1 MKTRGATI
9 TSATPAD
16 GPDCDAAR
24 RAERFQRVRDA
35 HQTEMAEDYVELIAD
50 LIDEKG
56 EARVVDLAQ
65 RLGVTKPTVNNAIQ
79 RLQRDGFVSSAPY
92 RAIFLT
98 DKGRALATTSRER
111 HRIVREFLIALGV
124 DAEMADADA
133 EGIEH
138 HVSGTTLEAFRRFLS
153 GQRRGRRTE

>member
-1 MKTRGATI
+1 MTTVEH
-9 TSATPAD
+9 P
-16 GPDCDAAR
+16 DAAAAA

-56 EARVVDLAQ
+56 EARVVDLAEC
-65 RLGVTKPTVNNAIQ
+65 LGVTKPTVNNAIQ
-79 RLQRDGFVSSAPY
+79 RLQRGGYVTSEPY

-98 DKGRALATTSRER
+98 PKGRKLAATSKER
-111 HRIVREFLIALGV
+111 HNIVRELLLALGV
-124 DAEMADADA
+124 DAETAAADA

-138 HVSGTTLEAFRRFLS
+138 HVSRATLDAFRRFL
-153 GQRRGRRTE
+153 GRTRRAR

>member
-1 MKTRGATI
+1 M
-9 TSATPAD
+9 TSVEDPGRAS
-16 GPDCDAAR
+16 AR

-50 LIDEKG
+50 LIEEKG
-56 EARVVDLAQ
+56 EARVVDLAE
-65 RLGVTKPTVNNAIQ
+65 RLGVTKPTVNSAIQ

-98 DKGRALATTSRER
+98 EKGRGLAEASRER
-111 HRIVREFLIALGV
+111 HQIVREFLICLGI
-124 DAEMADADA
+124 DAEIADADA

-138 HVSGTTLEAFRRFLS
+138 HVSSETLEAFRRYL
-153 GQRRGRRTE
+153 GKQRRAR

>member
-1 MKTRGATI
+1 M
-9 TSATPAD
+9 TSADDRGRA
-16 GPDCDAAR
+16 AAR

-56 EARVVDLAQ
+56 EARVVDLAEC
-65 RLGVTKPTVNNAIQ
+65 LGVTKPTVNNAIQ
-79 RLQRDGFVSSAPY
+79 RLQRDGFVSSEPY

-98 DKGRALATTSRER
+98 DKGRGLATASKER
-111 HRIVREFLIALGV
+111 HRIVCDFLMALGV
-124 DAEMADADA
+124 DADTAGADA

-138 HVSGTTLEAFRRFLS
+138 HVSEATLDVFRKFIGKS
-153 GQRRGRRTE
+153 ARRR

>member
-1 MKTRGATI
+1 M
-9 TSATPAD
+9 TSAD
-16 GPDCDAAR
+16 DPDFVSAR
-24 RAERFQRVRDA
+24 RAERFQRVRNA

-50 LIDEKG
+50 LIDERG

-79 RLQRDGFVSSAPY
+79 RLQRDGFVTSQPY

-98 DKGRALATTSRER
+98 DKGRSLAAASRER
-111 HRIVREFLIALGV
+111 HRVVREFLIAVGV
-124 DAEMADADA
+124 DSETADADA

-138 HVSGTTLEAFRRFLS
+138 HVSDSTLAAFRRYLDKS
-153 GQRRGRRTE
+153 RRTP